1 MRKRSSA
8 GPPAGSTGSSPS
20 RLGLGLALPPLL
32 AVLLVA
38 LLLLPPDPGL
48 EKASRSLEGVA
59 ITDRHGAILHRVPG
73 ADGSFMQ
80 RIGGEELPETARQ
93 VFIRLEDK
101 RFYLH
106 PGVDPAAVARAAAV
120 NLLRG
125 QVVSGASTITM
136 QVARILTPHEWG
148 LRGKIREAV
157 SALRIETRLGKEEI
171 LLLYANTLP
180 FGYNVRGVA
189 AAALTYFD
197 RPLAGLSRAQLLLLA
212 TIPKAPSRFDPF
224 TAPQQLLRKARS
236 IAPLVGVSPEEVE
249 RALRTVRRG
258 RVAAGTPS
266 AAAGAPHFVAW
277 LVRELERGTLAP
289 GVPPGRIVRVV
300 TTLDAGLNA
309 FLRRRID
316 GEIARAADRSGAV
329 GPTNAAG
336 LVLDNAGGEILAWV
350 GSRDSTQV
358 DGVRARTSS
367 GSTLKPFLYAL
378 ALERGFTAAAL
389 LPDLDLSF
397 GGGES
402 YRPQNFDRR
411 SRGLVRLRT
420 ALASSL
426 NVPAVYVASRLG
438 LDAFLDLCDRL
449 GFDLPADASGRYGL
463 GSAVGNLEVSLAGLV
478 RAFSVFPRGGLLPP
492 LRPVREVVTLDG
504 RRLSIPGRG
513 GTSDFVSSGRRLY
526 ISPGGDLRPARAYTQ
541 AQPPAGMQTPSSRT
555 STSMSPPAPESGRRI
570 FRAETAWLIRDIL
583 SDAAARSSGFGVTS
597 RFNTSFPAMFKSGT
611 ASEYTSLWCL
621 GASDDVTIGVWAG
634 NFDGRSAFGA
644 TGSSIPA
651 RIVVAALEELPRR
664 PGGDR
669 PAGAPPAG
677 LTAVRVCSLTGF
689 LAAPSCPA
697 TRLEYFLQERA
708 PRTACPVH
716 DGGMTMEELASRVL
730 LEGDDAPRILFP
742 LDKLVFY
749 RDGRAPEAAQ
759 RIRAWIV
766 APPEERL
773 VARLNGQPV
782 DLAAPFELQLPVRPG
797 RYRLEVSGGTGRD
810 AVSYTVR

>member
-1 MRKRSSA
+1 MSKRSSA

-20 RLGLGLALPPLL
+20 RPGLGLALPPLL
-32 AVLLVA
+32 AALLAA
-38 LLLLPPDPGL
+38 LLLAPPDPGL
-48 EKASRSLEGVA
+48 EKAGRSLEGVA
-59 ITDRHGAILHRVPG
+59 ITDRHGTILHRVPG
-73 ADGSFMQ
+73 AGGSFMQ
-80 RIGGEELPETARQ
+80 RIGREELPEMARQ

-106 PGVDPAAVARAAAV
+106 PGVDPAAVVRAAAI

-125 QVVSGASTITM
+125 RVVSGASTITM
-136 QVARILTPHEWG
+136 QVSRILSPHQWG
-148 LRGKIREAV
+148 LGGKIREAV

-197 RPLAGLSRAQLLLLA
+197 RPLAELSRAQLLLLA

-224 TAPQQLLRKARS
+224 TAPRQLLRKARS
-236 IAPLVGVSPEEVE
+236 IASLVGVSPEEVE
-249 RALRTVRRG
+249 RALRTVRWG
-258 RVAAGTPS
+258 RVAAGTPP
-266 AAAGAPHFVAW
+266 AGAGAPHFVAW
-277 LVRELERGTLAP
+277 LIRELERGTLAP

-300 TTLDAGLNA
+300 TTLDAGLNS

-316 GEIARAADRSGAV
+316 GEIARAADRSGSI

-358 DGVRARTSS
+358 DGVLARASS

-449 GFDLPADASGRYGL
+449 GFDLPAGASGRYGL
-463 GSAVGNLEVSLAGLV
+463 GSAIGNLEVSLAGLV

-504 RRLSIPGRG
+504 RRLSIQVHA
-513 GTSDFVSSGRRLY
+513 GTS
-526 ISPGGDLRPARAYTQ
+526 
-541 AQPPAGMQTPSSRT
+541 
-555 STSMSPPAPESGRRI
+555 SGRRI
-570 FRAETAWLIRDIL
+570 FSAETAWLIRDIL
-583 SDAAARSSGFGVTS
+583 SDAAARASGFGVTS

-621 GASDDVTIGVWAG
+621 GASDGVTIGVWAG

-651 RIVVAALEELPRR
+651 RIVVAALEELRRR
-664 PGGDR
+664 PGGGGPGGDG

-677 LTAVRVCSLTGF
+677 LTADRVCSLTGF

-697 TRLEYFLQERA
+697 TRLEYFLPGPA

-766 APPEERL
+766 APPEQRL

-782 DLAAPFELQLPVRPG
+782 DLAAPFDLQLPVRPG